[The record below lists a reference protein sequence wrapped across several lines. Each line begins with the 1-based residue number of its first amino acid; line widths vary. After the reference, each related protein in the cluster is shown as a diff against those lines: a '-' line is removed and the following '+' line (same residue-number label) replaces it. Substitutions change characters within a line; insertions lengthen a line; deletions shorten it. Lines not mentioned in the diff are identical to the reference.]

1 MIQMAG
7 MRSSGEGKSYHL
19 GKGRGIRPQVI
30 LFLLAA
36 VIVSAVVRMAAAGE
50 PSGVQAGTSEEKAAQ
65 EQKLEERLQNQ
76 EKRIKDLEKRL
87 QDMESAAM
95 SGVSTPATPATHP
108 ALEPTRGTGAP
119 EAIHVEVAKDEVRD
133 SHKVLTGADLIADDF
148 PGSWPMFGSD
158 YRMKIGG
165 YFKLDVL
172 YDFDG
177 TGDKYQFL
185 ISQIPVNTTPA
196 ASPGSYFNMFTRE
209 TRFNLDVRK
218 TTPGEPAQQV
228 FIEMDFF
235 GESSSSPHLRHA
247 YLVYGNLVLGQTW
260 STIIEARA
268 LPYIID
274 FAYGDALY
282 GGRTTQIR
290 WQQQAGKHWS
300 WAVALEMLQEAG
312 IDNPLGQPGVASSL
326 LPVLTGRVTFE
337 SGSELVI
344 LGGEVGQLR
353 WDGNGSGPDA
363 KAQEWAV
370 VLNGRHYLGDRDY
383 VTLNLSYSDGAA
395 ENISALSGSNANAS
409 LTLDGRLETNKA
421 WNIALGYAHKITERL
436 TTNLAYAQTELK
448 ANYLRS
454 PDSIKGGSVAHVNFI
469 WAFAKAMS
477 TGIEYMWGEREN
489 TDGARGRAA
498 RVQSMAKYDF

>member
-1 MIQMAG
+1 MRNSGGLDNVIAMLIQA
-7 MRSSGEGKSYHL
+7 
-19 GKGRGIRPQVI
+19 I

-36 VIVSAVVRMAAAGE
+36 LIVSAVARTAAAGE
-50 PSGVQAGTSEEKAAQ
+50 PRDPQAGMSEEKTQ
-65 EQKLEERLQNQ
+65 QDQVLEERLQNQ

-95 SGVSTPATPATHP
+95 SGAPASKSTSTSPAP
-108 ALEPTRGTGAP
+108 EPDRGAGAP
-119 EAIHVEVAKDEVRD
+119 DSAVHVEVAKDEVRD
-133 SHKVLTGADLIADDF
+133 THKVLTGADLVADDF

-177 TGDKYQFL
+177 TGDEFQFL
-185 ISQIPVNTTPA
+185 ISQIPVTGTPEA
-196 ASPGSYFNMFTRE
+196 GRGSYFNMFTRE

-228 FIEMDFF
+228 FMEMDFF
-235 GESSSSPHLRHA
+235 GESTSSPHLRHA

-268 LPYIID
+268 LPYVID

-282 GGRTTQIR
+282 GGRTTQVR
-290 WQQQAGKHWS
+290 WQQQAGRHWS
-300 WAVALEMLQEAG
+300 WAVAVEMLQEAG
-312 IDNPLGQPGVASSL
+312 IDNPYGQPGAASSL
-326 LPVLTGRVTFE
+326 LPVLTGRVTYE
-337 SGSELVI
+337 RGSGLLI
-344 LGGEVGQLR
+344 LGGVVGQLR
-353 WDGNGSGPDA
+353 WDGNGVGPDA
-363 KAQEWAV
+363 KVQQWAI
-370 VLNGRHYLGDRDY
+370 VLNGRHYLADRDY

-409 LTLDGRLETNKA
+409 LTPEGQLKTNKA
-421 WNIALGYAHKITERL
+421 WNVALGYAHKITERL
-436 TTNLAYAQTELK
+436 TTNLAYAQTELD

-454 PDSIKGGSVAHVNFI
+454 PGSIKGGSVAHVNVI
-469 WAFAKAMS
+469 WAVAKAMS

-489 TDGARGRAA
+489 TDGNKGRAA

>member
-1 MIQMAG
+1 MIQMAR
-7 MRSSGEGKSYHL
+7 MRSSDGGKNDHL
-19 GKGRGIRPQVI
+19 DRGRVIRSQVV
-30 LFLLAA
+30 LLLAA
-36 VIVSAVVRMAAAGE
+36 VIVSVVARMAAAGE
-50 PSGVQAGTSEEKAAQ
+50 PTGVQAGSTEEKAAQ
-65 EQKLEERLQNQ
+65 DQKLEERVQNQ
-76 EKRIKDLEKRL
+76 EQRIKELEKRL

-95 SGVSTPATPATHP
+95 SGVSAPKSAASATAPERVA
-108 ALEPTRGTGAP
+108 GTAAP

-177 TGDKYQFL
+177 TGDKFQFL
-185 ISQIPVNTTPA
+185 ISDIPVNTTPA
-196 ASPGSYFNMFTRE
+196 TSPGSYFNMFTRE

-218 TTPGEPAQQV
+218 RTAGEPAQQV

-235 GESSSSPHLRHA
+235 DESSTSPQLRHA
-247 YLVYGNLVLGQTW
+247 YLVYGNLLLGQTW

-268 LPYIID
+268 LPYVID

-290 WQQQAGKHWS
+290 WQQQASKHWS
-300 WAVALEMLQEAG
+300 WAAAIEMLQEAG
-312 IDNPLGQPGVASSL
+312 IDNPYGQPGAASSL

-337 SGSELVI
+337 RGSGLVI

-363 KAQEWAV
+363 KAQEWAI
-370 VLNGRHYLGDRDY
+370 VLNGRQYLGDRDY
-383 VTLNLSYSDGAA
+383 VTLNVSYSDGAA

-409 LTLDGRLETNKA
+409 LTLLGQLKTNKA

-436 TTNLAYAQTELK
+436 TTNLAYAQTELD
-448 ANYLRS
+448 ASYLRS
-454 PDSIKGGSVAHVNFI
+454 PDSIKGGQVAHVNVI
-469 WAFAKAMS
+469 WAFARAMS

-498 RVQSMAKYDF
+498 RVQGMAKYDF

>member
-1 MIQMAG
+1 MIQMAW
-7 MRSSGEGKSYHL
+7 MRSRGEGKNY
-19 GKGRGIRPQVI
+19 RGIRLQVI

-36 VIVSAVVRMAAAGE
+36 VIGLAIARPGAAGE
-50 PSGVQAGTSEEKAAQ
+50 AKDPQAGIAEEKAAQ
-65 EQKLEERLQNQ
+65 DQQLEERLQNQ
-76 EKRIKDLEKRL
+76 EQRIKDLEKRL

-95 SGVSTPATPATHP
+95 SGVSAPTSTAARSVPAPVQGP
-108 ALEPTRGTGAP
+108 AP
-119 EAIHVEVAKDEVRD
+119 EAAVHVEVAKDEVRD
-133 SHKVLTGADLIADDF
+133 SHKVLTGADLIADNF

-185 ISQIPVNTTPA
+185 ISEIPVNTTPP

-209 TRFNLDVRK
+209 TRVNLDVRK

-235 GESSSSPHLRHA
+235 DESSLSPELRHA
-247 YLVYGNLVLGQTW
+247 YLVYGNLLLGLTW

-290 WQQQAGKHWS
+290 WQQQASRHWS
-300 WAVALEMLQEAG
+300 WAAAVEMLQEAG
-312 IDNPLGQPGVASSL
+312 IDNPYGLPGAASSL

-337 SGSELVI
+337 RGSGLVI

-363 KAQEWAV
+363 KAREWAV

-383 VTLNLSYSDGAA
+383 VTLNVSYSDGAA
-395 ENISALSGSNANAS
+395 ENISALSGSKANAS
-409 LTLDGRLETNKA
+409 LTLLGQLETNKA

-436 TTNLAYAQTELK
+436 TTNLAYAQTELE

-454 PDSIKGGSVAHVNFI
+454 PDSIKGGSVVHVNFI
-469 WAFAKAMS
+469 WSVTNAMS

-489 TDGARGRAA
+489 TDGSRGRAA